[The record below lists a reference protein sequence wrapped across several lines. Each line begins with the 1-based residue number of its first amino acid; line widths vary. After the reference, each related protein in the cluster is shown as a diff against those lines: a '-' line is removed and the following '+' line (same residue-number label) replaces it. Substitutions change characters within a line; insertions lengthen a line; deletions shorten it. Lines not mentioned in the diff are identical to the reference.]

1 MALEYIG
8 LKQIN
13 GPLVV
18 LDGVHGASY
27 EEMVKIKAADGS
39 ERQGRIIEIHGD
51 LAVVQV
57 FEGTDGLSLTNTT
70 TQMTGKPMTM
80 PLTKELLGRVLSGS
94 GRPIDGLGE
103 IYPDE
108 MGDVNGM
115 AMNPVLREYPENFI
129 QTGISA
135 IDGLSTLIRGQK
147 LPIFS
152 GNGCRTIS

>member
-57 FEGTDGLSLTNTT
+57 FEGTDGLFTHKHDDADDGQAHDNAAYK
-70 TQMTGKPMTM
+70 GAF
-80 PLTKELLGRVLSGS
+80 RA
-94 GRPIDGLGE
+94 RPVRE
-103 IYPDE
+103 RPPD
-108 MGDVNGM
+108 
-115 AMNPVLREYPENFI
+115 
-129 QTGISA
+129 
-135 IDGLSTLIRGQK
+135 
-147 LPIFS
+147 
-152 GNGCRTIS
+152 

>member
-80 PLTKELLGRVLSGS
+80 PAYKGAFRARPVRERPPRLTGWEKFTPMRW
-94 GRPIDGLGE
+94 
-103 IYPDE
+103 
-108 MGDVNGM
+108 
-115 AMNPVLREYPENFI
+115 A
-129 QTGISA
+129 T
-135 IDGLSTLIRGQK
+135 
-147 LPIFS
+147 
-152 GNGCRTIS
+152 